1 MWILRGILPI
11 PGNSDPVPHHRFKPW
26 VVGERLTIL
35 SSIAA
40 LNASTIRRF
49 VLTLITGYLAIY
61 GVRQIPYD
69 FPNEWGVIIPVLI
82 VVYVITVWLD
92 GLIFSG
98 ATSVITSDHVKEQ
111 PSKRKPKKRASGFG
125 D

>member
-1 MWILRGILPI
+1 M
-11 PGNSDPVPHHRFKPW
+11 
-26 VVGERLTIL
+26 
-35 SSIAA
+35 
-40 LNASTIRRF
+40 NASTIRRF

>member
-1 MWILRGILPI
+1 MWILRGILPT

-92 GLIFSG
+92 GLIFSD
-98 ATSVITSDHVKEQ
+98 AASVITSDRVKEQ
-111 PSKRKPKKRASGFG
+111 PTKTKPKKRASGFG

>member
-1 MWILRGILPI
+1 M
-11 PGNSDPVPHHRFKPW
+11 
-26 VVGERLTIL
+26 
-35 SSIAA
+35 
-40 LNASTIRRF
+40 NASTIRRF

-82 VVYVITVWLD
+82 LVYVITIWLD
-92 GLIFSG
+92 GLIFSD
-98 ATSVITSDHVKEQ
+98 ATSVITSDRGGEQ

>member
-1 MWILRGILPI
+1 M
-11 PGNSDPVPHHRFKPW
+11 
-26 VVGERLTIL
+26 
-35 SSIAA
+35 
-40 LNASTIRRF
+40 NASTIRRF

-92 GLIFSG
+92 GLIFSD

-111 PSKRKPKKRASGFG
+111 PTKTKPKKRSTGFG